1 VVLDSSEALAKL
13 QEGDQEITTHFVPVA
28 AMCDCLNSRIFL
40 ILAISYTSSKIP
52 FNILRNIFYKP
63 LPLIWYL
70 LSQMDFKTLKTNL
83 SKTKNKKT
91 TIKKTQ
97 PNCVNQKWFPFNYL
111 FSP

>member
-1 VVLDSSEALAKL
+1 MVLDSSEALAKL

-70 LSQMDFKTLKTNL
+70 LSQMDFKTQNKLV
-83 SKTKNKKT
+83 KNKKQKNNN
-91 TIKKTQ
+91 KKNPTQ
-97 PNCVNQKWFPFNYL
+97 LC
-111 FSP
+111 